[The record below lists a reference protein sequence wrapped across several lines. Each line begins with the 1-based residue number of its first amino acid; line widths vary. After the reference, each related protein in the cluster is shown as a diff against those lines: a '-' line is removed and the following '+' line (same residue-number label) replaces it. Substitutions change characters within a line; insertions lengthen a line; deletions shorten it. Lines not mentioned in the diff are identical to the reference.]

1 MSDMIRLIYVSKL
14 SSDALSSDDLTQIL
28 TVAQRNNAAA
38 NVSGFLLFNYR
49 NFLQVLEGPSEAVTH
64 IYEKIKQDP
73 RHHDLTLIESR
84 AVKQREFS
92 HWRMGFSR
100 VVNDPLQPD
109 ALELLDSHQSLAL
122 LKQYASRA

>member
-1 MSDMIRLIYVSKL
+1 MSDIIRIIYVSKL
-14 SSDALSSDDLTQIL
+14 SSDNLSSDDLTQIL
-28 TVAQRNNAAA
+28 AVAQKNNAAA
-38 NVSGFLLFNYR
+38 NISGFLLFNYR
-49 NFLQVLEGPSEAVTH
+49 HFLQALEGPSDAVTH

-73 RHHDLTLIESR
+73 RHHDVMLIESR

-100 VVNDPLQPD
+100 IVNDPAQPD
-109 ALELLDSHQSLAL
+109 ALEQLDAHQALAL